1 MDFETTWMWEG
12 SPKPRGVM
20 QCELI
25 PDSFFRIRASG
36 NTLLL
41 YCDQAETNLFF
52 INFPPDLL

>member
-25 PDSFFRIRASG
+25 PDSFFRIHASG

-41 YCDQAETNLFF
+41 YCD
-52 INFPPDLL
+52 